1 VDKTEQ
7 VLEGIPDNL
16 QNYHGIQA
24 TAIIDRNGFLLSS
37 SVPETNVK
45 AFGAL
50 SALIFRAAEMAACAG
65 GIGGINRVIIEAKHD
80 TLITD
85 NAEPHMSLA
94 VFSKHSTELDRIF
107 DGTNKQYR
115 TSQDDN

>member
-1 VDKTEQ
+1 MNKTAQ

-37 SVPETNVK
+37 SVPETNAQ

-50 SALIFRAAEMAACAG
+50 SALIFRAAEMAACAS
-65 GIGGINRVIIEAKHD
+65 GIGGIKRVIIESKHD

-85 NAEPHMSLA
+85 NTETHMSLA
-94 VFSKHSTELDRIF
+94 IFPKHSTGLGLDSTF
-107 DGTNKQYR
+107 DGTSK
-115 TSQDDN
+115 

>member
-1 VDKTEQ
+1 MDKTTE

-16 QNYHGIQA
+16 QEYHGIEA
-24 TAIIDRNGFLLSS
+24 TAIIDQNGFLLSS
-37 SVPETNVK
+37 SVPKCDAE

-50 SALIFRAAEMAACAG
+50 SALILRSAEMAACAI
-65 GIGGINRVIIEAKHD
+65 GIGGIKRVIIEAKHD

-94 VFSKHSTELDRIF
+94 IFSKHSTELDSIF
-107 DGTNKQYR
+107 DGTNK
-115 TSQDDN
+115 